1 MRSLLADWMME
12 VSEEF
17 GLHRETYH
25 VSLNLVDRYLSI
37 CSQQSKSVLQLIG
50 VSCLFTT
57 AKIQEIYPPRLLKFA
72 ELTDGA
78 CTEDA
83 ILEKE
88 LEILQALD
96 WRVSPMT
103 PVAWLEV
110 GALSVTPTQP
120 THTPSSHPT
129 STSRDLSLVSFILR
143 KVKQSLIFVLLQ
155 YPIWCSCT
163 SRPIRSQRET
173 RSTCQT

>member
-1 MRSLLADWMME
+1 
-12 VSEEF
+12 
-17 GLHRETYH
+17 
-25 VSLNLVDRYLSI
+25 
-37 CSQQSKSVLQLIG
+37 
-50 VSCLFTT
+50 
-57 AKIQEIYPPRLLKFA
+57 
-72 ELTDGA
+72 
-78 CTEDA
+78 
-83 ILEKE
+83 

-143 KVKQSLIFVLLQ
+143 KVKQSLIFMLLQ

-163 SRPIRSQRET
+163 SRRDRPDRLDDEPQVPRPATAHFGSRHTLLVILAKASILDHRLWDSNLTSHISLSLSLSLSADTQPTSTRVGASSWTLSHSTTRQCGSRHRS
-173 RSTCQT
+173 